1 MATAT
6 FFVYPCIDF
15 VLPAFIGF
23 VGAFFSY
30 TVAHSLH
37 TTLKIFH
44 QFFLN
49 FVQVPFYFFTV
60 SGTCW
65 DTHDVNDERVNV
77 TARCN
82 FLGFSRHWASIYG

>member
-23 VGAFFSY
+23 VGAFCSY
-30 TVAHSLH
+30 TVAHRLY

-60 SGTCW
+60 CGTCW
-65 DTHDVNDERVNV
+65 DTHDENDER
-77 TARCN
+77 
-82 FLGFSRHWASIYG
+82 S